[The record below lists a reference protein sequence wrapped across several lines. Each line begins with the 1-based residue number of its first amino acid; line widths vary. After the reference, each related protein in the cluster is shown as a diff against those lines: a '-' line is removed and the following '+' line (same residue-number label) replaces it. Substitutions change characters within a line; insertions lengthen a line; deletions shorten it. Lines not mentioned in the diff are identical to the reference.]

1 MAIDMS
7 SYISPSD
14 PQYDELRQIW
24 NAMHDKRPALIARC
38 QSPPDVAD
46 AIRHARENDLPIAIR
61 SGGHSLPGHSTCDGG
76 LVIDLRP
83 MNKISVD
90 PTARTASVEAGA
102 LLGDVDR
109 ATQTHGLVVLAGVI
123 SHTGVAGLT
132 LGGGVG
138 RLMRRFGLTI
148 DSLLSAEL
156 VTAEGEVI
164 TASAEENPDLFWALR
179 GGGGNFGV
187 VTRFEFALHELSD
200 VVILA
205 MFHQSADARAVLERA
220 RAVIA
225 DPSTPDELLWTSFLR
240 RAHDVP
246 WMPAELVG
254 QHGLMTLVE
263 WSGET
268 AEGMRVLSELL
279 SDLQPAAGELA
290 VVPFLEVQT
299 AGDEI
304 FGHGKLS
311 YIKATFANDLT
322 DDLLDALLP
331 FGEQIGSELS
341 QVELLSMG
349 GGISHVP
356 AEAMAFPHRDF
367 KWLINMPATWDD
379 PADSA
384 REIDWVRRTYAAIQP
399 HATGGA
405 YVNFMDADELATTGY
420 GATLARLQQVNS
432 KYDPDNVFRLNQNI
446 EPLAPSVPASA

>member
-1 MAIDMS
+1 MEIDMT

-38 QSPPDVAD
+38 ESASDVAD
-46 AIRHARENDLPIAIR
+46 AIRHARENDFPIAIR

-83 MNKISVD
+83 MNGIRVD
-90 PTARTASVEAGA
+90 PTARRASVEAGA

-109 ATQTHGLVVLAGVI
+109 ATQEHGLVVPAGVI

-148 DSLLSAEL
+148 DSLLAAEL
-156 VTAEGEVI
+156 VTVDGEVV
-164 TASAEENPDLFWALR
+164 TASAEENADLFWALR

-187 VTRFEFALHELSD
+187 VTRFEFALHELSE

-205 MFHQSADARAVLERA
+205 MFHHADDARAVLERA
-220 RAVIA
+220 RQVIA

-246 WMPAELVG
+246 WMPVELVG
-254 QHGLMTLVE
+254 RHGLMTLVE
-263 WSGET
+263 WSGD
-268 AEGMRVLSELL
+268 AGEGMRVLSELL
-279 SDLQPAAGELA
+279 NDLKPAAGELA
-290 VVPFLEVQT
+290 VVPFLEIQT

-311 YIKATFANDLT
+311 YIKATFADDLT

-331 FGEQIGSELS
+331 FGEQIGSQLS

-349 GGISHVP
+349 GAISRV
-356 AEAMAFPHRDF
+356 AADDTAFPHRDVN
-367 KWLINMPATWDD
+367 WLINIPATWATS
-379 PADSA
+379 ADTDV
-384 REIDWVRRTYAAIQP
+384 EVDWVRRTYAAIARY
-399 HATGGA
+399 ATGGA
-405 YVNFMDADELATTGY
+405 YVNFMDADEVATTGY
-420 GATLARLQQVNS
+420 GSTMKRLAAVKAT
-432 KYDPDNVFRLNQNI
+432 YDPQNVLRLNQNI
-446 EPLAPSVPASA
+446 EPVAPSVPA

>member
-1 MAIDMS
+1 MHIDMT
-7 SYISPSD
+7 SYISPGD
-14 PQYDELRQIW
+14 ANYDQLRGIW

-38 QSPPDVAD
+38 ESPQDVAD
-46 AIRHARENDLPIAIR
+46 AIRRARDEGLPIAIR

-76 LVIDLRP
+76 MVIDLRL
-83 MNKISVD
+83 MNEVRIN
-90 PTARTASVEAGA
+90 PEARRASVGAGA
-102 LLGDVDR
+102 LLGDLDR
-109 ATQTHGLVVLAGVI
+109 ATQEHGLVVPAGVI
-123 SHTGVAGLT
+123 SHTGIAGLT

-148 DSLLSAEL
+148 DSLLAAEL
-156 VTAEGEVI
+156 VMVDGEVV
-164 TASAEENPDLFWALR
+164 TASAEQNPDLFWALR

-187 VTRFEFALHELSD
+187 VTRFEFALHELSE
-200 VVILA
+200 VVALA
-205 MFHQSADARAVLERA
+205 TFHHSADARSVLERA
-220 RAVIA
+220 RTVIA

-279 SDLQPAAGELA
+279 SELEPAGGDLA
-290 VVPFLEVQT
+290 VVPSLEIQT

-322 DDLLDALLP
+322 DDLLDALLKL
-331 FGEQIGSELS
+331 GEQIGSELS
-341 QVELLSMG
+341 QVELLSRG
-349 GGISHVP
+349 ATISRVP
-356 AEAMAFPHRDF
+356 ADATAFPPREV
-367 KWLINMPATWDD
+367 KWLINIPATWEAATETDE
-379 PADSA
+379 
-384 REIDWVRRTYAAIQP
+384 EIAWVRRTFAAIEP

-420 GATLARLQQVNS
+420 GPTMQRLGEVKA
-432 KYDPDNVFRLNQNI
+432 KYDPDNVFHLNQNI
-446 EPLAPSVPASA
+446 EPVAPIVPAPA

>member
-1 MAIDMS
+1 MEIDMT

-14 PQYDELRQIW
+14 AEYDELRQIW

-38 QSPPDVAD
+38 ASPDDVAD
-46 AIRHARENDLPIAIR
+46 AIRHARENDLTIAVR

-83 MNKISVD
+83 MNAVTID
-90 PTARTASVEAGA
+90 ATARTASVQAGA
-102 LLGDVDR
+102 LLGDVDK
-109 ATQTHGLVVLAGVI
+109 ATQAHGLVVPAGVI

-156 VTAEGEVI
+156 VTAEGEVV
-164 TASAEENPDLFWALR
+164 TASSDQNPDLFWALR

-187 VTRFEFALHELSD
+187 VPRSEFALHELSE
-200 VVILA
+200 VVALA
-205 MFHQSADARAVLERA
+205 TFHHSADARSVLERA
-220 RAVIA
+220 RTVIA

-279 SDLQPAAGELA
+279 SDLEPAAGELA
-290 VVPFLEVQT
+290 VVPFLEIQT

-349 GGISHVP
+349 GAISHVP
-356 AEAMAFPHRDF
+356 AEATAFPHREV
-367 KWLINMPATWDD
+367 KWLINIPATWEAAAETDE
-379 PADSA
+379 
-384 REIDWVRRTYAAIQP
+384 EIAWVRRTFAAIEP

-420 GATLARLQQVNS
+420 GPTMQRLGEVKA
-432 KYDPDNVFRLNQNI
+432 KYDPDNVFHLNQNI
-446 EPLAPSVPASA
+446 EPVAPIVPAPA